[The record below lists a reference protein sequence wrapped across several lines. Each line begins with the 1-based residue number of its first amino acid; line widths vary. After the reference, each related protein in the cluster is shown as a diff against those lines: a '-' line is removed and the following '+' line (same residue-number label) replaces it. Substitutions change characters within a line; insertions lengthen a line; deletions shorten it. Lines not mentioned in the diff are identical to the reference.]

1 MKIKIA
7 SLLLGISFTLSM
19 IGWAEESRSFPVTTI
34 TELITECGPNYCQV
48 KIKSGNQTFIKHY
61 DGSTTYPI
69 ASALIN
75 DIQRAKRITV
85 VYETVGTQ
93 NRVSTMIIFV
103 K

>member
-1 MKIKIA
+1 MKIKIV
-7 SLLLGISFTLSM
+7 SLFLGISFILSM
-19 IGWAEESRSFPVTTI
+19 GGWTAESRSFLVTTI

-61 DGSTTYPI
+61 DGSNTYPI
-69 ASALIN
+69 VSALIN
-75 DIQRAKRITV
+75 DIQRARRITV
-85 VYETVGTQ
+85 VYEIVGTQ